1 MHLEKHTVPRS
12 RVSYPA
18 VEMADAKE
26 EVNSADKV
34 DVAVEKVEDAGKCL
48 A

>member
-12 RVSYPA
+12 RVSYPE
-18 VEMADAKE
+18 VEMEDAKE
-26 EVNSADKV
+26 EANSVGKV